1 MLLVIRRWELLRT
14 MRTLFLA
21 MVLLIML
28 LLEINIEH
36 LLTDGTFLDVPPTV
50 AIMRG
55 HLRLRKILEAIIAAF
70 LGLAIHCYRN
80 NLKIIQAVIS
90 TTGIIG
96 FA

>member
-1 MLLVIRRWELLRT
+1 
-14 MRTLFLA
+14 
-21 MVLLIML
+21 MVLLVMFF
-28 LLEINIEH
+28 LEVYIKH
-36 LLTDGTFLDVPPTV
+36 LLTDGTFLDVSPTV
-50 AIMRG
+50 AIMCG